1 VPHEEADAPG
11 QQPKAVDDL
20 EANVALAAQISEE
33 VVNMPIQVRFL
44 RSIRLFVAV
53 AIAVALLAVLA
64 ASSALA
70 AETKSLYLVKTCTFT
85 PTVTCLVTTSTLK
98 ILRGS
103 TFHYLG
109 PASLGTTG
117 SPMLITTAN
126 RVRKGTASGVCHFSG
141 TTGHCVFTSG
151 TGSLAGFHADL
162 NVLSIGGA
170 DFSLTGTYWFD
181 RHHDDNNDR
190 D

>member
-1 VPHEEADAPG
+1 MAASEPTSSVPHEEADAPG

-70 AETKSLYLVKTCTFT
+70 AETKSL
-85 PTVTCLVTTSTLK
+85 S
-98 ILRGS
+98 
-103 TFHYLG
+103 
-109 PASLGTTG
+109 
-117 SPMLITTAN
+117 
-126 RVRKGTASGVCHFSG
+126 
-141 TTGHCVFTSG
+141 
-151 TGSLAGFHADL
+151 
-162 NVLSIGGA
+162 
-170 DFSLTGTYWFD
+170 
-181 RHHDDNNDR
+181 
-190 D
+190 